1 MSHSESFLAF
11 DTLSDPSGI
20 EIIDRLEQLRY
31 QLRTPEPVEPLA
43 VSPTE
48 FLFPVGKGVRITTE
62 ELVLPDGVS
71 IFVRNADGEM
81 LTEVEHL
88 DSVSLE
94 SGSYILDLS
103 TQIKTYIHLEGPVD
117 IAVDLFE
124 ICVEFAEPTTI
135 DVGFRSRHT
144 QPATTVTTTKDP
156 VDMMAAIS
164 TFGSALKSTS
174 PEHSFPTLRGHP
186 PLIELGDSH
195 TIPDRIA
202 DRETDVTIEVPA
214 KYDRIFP
221 VAPLA
226 YYLGAEVVQGEQP
239 QIVTADGFTHG
250 LEHAQGYESA
260 IEQTL
265 KQIFLLDC
273 VTRTEGFYPV
283 TLRERRELAADLEFD
298 WGALYD
304 RPIANRL
311 EQYLSVPYE
320 RIAPHIPQWR
330 LTAHV
335 EPVSSTVEQLPFMVD
350 DLAVVRTREISE
362 TNPVPQYPAVAAG
375 VSFGETFT
383 RSVDSTDETQRAAT
397 GNTEDET
404 TFVEFDSVDS
414 LEQAWIGS
422 GIPIG
427 ASKLTADAF
436 FNRLDRNVEP
446 GSISIQIV
454 LNDSRMADEREVVE
468 NVYGDR
474 DDLPFDVSVQ
484 RNLTVSEFEDTLQ
497 EDCDFL
503 HYIGHTDAD
512 GFECTDGKLDVTTLE
527 GVEVDS
533 FLLNACRSY
542 HQGLGLISAGA
553 IGGIVTLT
561 DISNDEAVGI
571 GETIARLLNAGF
583 PLRAALSI
591 ARDESVLGGQYIVV
605 GDGGMTVTQSPSRT
619 PNLLSIEDCEEDYTV
634 SIQTYTTDTAGLGSM
649 YVPNIGDNTDYFLC
663 SRQVEFAATKSDLE
677 EFLQLQN
684 VPIKAD
690 ETLYWSVST
699 PIEEIV

>member
-350 DLAVVRTREISE
+350 DLAVVRTHNPSDSSTTPATFQEHHSE
-362 TNPVPQYPAVAAG
+362 NDEVMVRSAGPIKRGERKRSTSPELNP
-375 VSFGETFT
+375 
-383 RSVDSTDETQRAAT
+383 D
-397 GNTEDET
+397 T
-404 TFVEFDSVDS
+404 TFVKFESTQS

-427 ASKLTADAF
+427 ASKLTTDAF
-436 FNRLDRNVEP
+436 HNRLDRDVEN
-446 GSISIQIV
+446 GNISITIIV
-454 LNDSRMADEREVVE
+454 NDSRMLAESDLVWDI
-468 NVYGDR
+468 YGDR
-474 DDLPFDVSVQ
+474 ADLPFDVTFC
-484 RNLTVSEFEDTLQ
+484 RDLTVDELRNELQ
-497 EDCDFL
+497 RECDFL
-503 HYIGHTDAD
+503 HYIGHTDTD
-512 GFECTDGKLDVTTLE
+512 GFECKDGKFDVTTLDE
-527 GVEVDS
+527 TGADS
-533 FLLNACRSY
+533 FFLNACRSY
-542 HQGLGLISAGA
+542 EHGLGLIDAGA

-561 DISNDEAVGI
+561 DVVSDGAVNV
-571 GETIARLLNAGF
+571 GEIIASLLNAGF

-591 ARDESVLGGQYIVV
+591 SQDECVLGGQYIVV
-605 GDGGMTVTQSPSRT
+605 GDGGLTVTQSPSRT
-619 PNLLSIEDCEEDYTV
+619 PNILDIKRDGDRYTV
-634 SIQTYTTDTAGLGSM
+634 EIVTYATDTAGLGSI
-649 YVPNIGDNTDYFLC
+649 YYPLLESNEQYYLSSGSIGSFSLSRSELADY
-663 SRQVEFAATKSDLE
+663 LE
-677 EFLQLQN
+677 LEN
-684 VPIKAD
+684 VPVQYRDK
-690 ETLYWSVST
+690 LHWSK
-699 PIEEIV
+699 EICLPE